1 MFKALLASAAA
12 AAALYAN
19 SEYQKQ
25 KLGKELWAKATQ
37 EPATQAATEQSG

>member
-37 EPATQAATEQSG
+37 AATEQPG